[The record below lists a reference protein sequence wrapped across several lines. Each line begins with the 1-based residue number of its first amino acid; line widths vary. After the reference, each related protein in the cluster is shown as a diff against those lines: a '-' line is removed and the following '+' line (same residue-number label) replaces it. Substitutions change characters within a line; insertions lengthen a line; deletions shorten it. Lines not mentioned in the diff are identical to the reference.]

1 MGALCGQVFFIS
13 FAPVDLFWFIYLG
26 QNNTWVKV
34 NPKPSAAHLVRFVK
48 IFPFLHSHS
57 PTLGYLFYSLIV
69 SNLTFLLFFLLQF
82 DVAANGDT
90 FVILGNLRE
99 AGTQFLVATGSDIT
113 EWQEVEVKN
122 PGYAYIH
129 NF

>member
-1 MGALCGQVFFIS
+1 
-13 FAPVDLFWFIYLG
+13 
-26 QNNTWVKV
+26 
-34 NPKPSAAHLVRFVK
+34 
-48 IFPFLHSHS
+48 
-57 PTLGYLFYSLIV
+57 
-69 SNLTFLLFFLLQF
+69 LFFVLQF